1 MNYSDI
7 LNLVFLLFIACL
19 AYVLL
24 VKLLQYE
31 SNSKRKRLSRLLNEG
46 EKKSE
51 TLKRKYPFVNYMIP
65 SFVMGEAEKY
75 NREYHKRT
83 YATHFLIGTAIGVVV
98 FLVYFKVFLF
108 LIPISVF
115 GGFIATLI
123 HLHSLK
129 RDYIQETDHNLSEYM
144 SSFTTAYGTFGNLR
158 GAISSI
164 LPSVDK
170 TIQIPLESAYI
181 RLGEGKS
188 VKQAFYDFEATFP
201 QKYVRLFHVQVQALE
216 DSGSNDTAML
226 RKIANKMK
234 KKQVFKR
241 DLLIVNRSQ
250 FKRWRLFLFLVF
262 SLPLMF
268 LVFSYDNFILIQ
280 NNVVSNIVM
289 FLSTLY
295 SLFVYKKIIEVEL
308 YDPTEN

>member
-98 FLVYFKVFLF
+98 FLIYFKVFLF

>member
-108 LIPISVF
+108 LIPISVL

-123 HLHSLK
+123 HLHSIK